1 MENPP
6 FPAHFT
12 LRVTYLE
19 VVPAGTDP
27 AGILVTKG
35 IHLSAFHSHQWDIF
49 SCLSD
54 AAPSDKQLIGT
65 V

>member
-6 FPAHFT
+6 FPAYFT

-19 VVPAGTDP
+19 VVPAGTV
-27 AGILVTKG
+27 ILVTKG